1 MSEETRALTGP
12 RSLTQMVPEYA
23 GVFAGGEFKGYK
35 GWLGSSSDPLL
46 YYETYF
52 DLTGYKLDDLTAMP
66 IAAMVQDPGIYGT
79 NATGVPLHV
88 VDILSQERLDI
99 GEVYNELVNRNNAPG
114 MLDTVN
120 NFEQITFGNH
130 RLFLAQTIFTNPT
143 GVNLYL
149 PASEMQFG
157 SGDPVTVQK
166 LWAYRIVAAPG
177 GTTGNA
183 ITIPASRFLLNIVVK
198 KEADRVYLQ
207 RLKRSYEL
215 DQDD

>member
-12 RSLTQMVPEYA
+12 RSLTQMVPELVS
-23 GVFAGGEFKGYK
+23 VFAGGAFKGYK
-35 GWLGSSSDPLL
+35 GWLGSTANPLV

-52 DLTGYKLDDLTAMP
+52 DLTGYTLDDLTSLP
-66 IAAMVQDPGIYGT
+66 IAAMVQDPGQYST

-88 VDILSQERLDI
+88 IDILSQERLDI
-99 GEVYNELVNRNNAPG
+99 GEVYTDLIANNLPG
-114 MLDTVN
+114 MLESTN

-130 RLFLAQTIFTNPT
+130 RLFLAQTVFTNPT

-215 DQDD
+215 DQED